1 METDGLHTFGDARQG
16 ALQDAAL
23 DASIMASLKR
33 VKTRVM
39 TLPLWDAKN
48 SNRKA
53 LRIFDA
59 RQDAL
64 HDARHDARHDASIMA
79 CLTREAPLDAVIVG
93 TA

>member
-1 METDGLHTFGDARQG
+1 
-16 ALQDAAL
+16 
-23 DASIMASLKR
+23 LKR

-64 HDARHDARHDASIMA
+64 HDARHDASIMA